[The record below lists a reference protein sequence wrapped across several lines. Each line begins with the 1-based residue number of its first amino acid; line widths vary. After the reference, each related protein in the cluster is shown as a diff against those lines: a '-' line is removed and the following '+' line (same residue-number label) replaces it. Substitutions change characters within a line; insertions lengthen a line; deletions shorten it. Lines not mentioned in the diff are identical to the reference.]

1 MTKDIEYLTAD
12 YDNEKSSIQSV
23 IDAIE
28 GQDFLDVDTTMDD
41 AVSDVSSLDED
52 GAISL
57 TSSVVGPQGSKLMG
71 YYQNELYDYAS
82 QLDSKM
88 KEIIDT
94 PFIEDIDKAFKGIT
108 NVKLENILIKNGGG
122 HGRDTYGASG
132 KIAKGDAK
140 KSDSDVYSI
149 DEILKSDQEFVKVI
163 DQHYKEMKKED
174 KKLSKSDFEKMM
186 TQGAS
191 CDYMTVAEAEELEE
205 QKKKEEAIEI
215 AALAGMVVLS
225 CINPVAGAV
234 AIGAYSACSAANAA
248 TGKNIVT
255 GRKLS
260 KEERIM
266 EGLSLIPLPGMGFLK
281 GAGKSLMKLGFKGGE
296 KFAVKTGLQKTMQ
309 QAVSRI
315 SPKMGMMKNS
325 VLNQSRNFA
334 QNTHVGQML
343 SNMRGQATHTVQ
355 QSRNWIGQQAQNVK
369 RIVNNGLD
377 KEIAH
382 PFKQQLAPA
391 GMGGIKFAETTTLRN
406 MGQNMKRAV
415 TPQNHVTH
423 GPKDSMVRSEGKHS
437 VSSHEINSSKYVE
450 SPNYTKVEF
459 GEHYARLRPK
469 KLKANIEYT
478 TPTGHIYRTDHKGR
492 IKEVYVDNLSLKDG
506 GRNNHAQR
514 TVGGE
519 DRLPDDDGGHLIAR
533 MFGGSK
539 DIDNLVAQSKFINRS
554 FKENGQ
560 WYKLEKLWEK
570 AIKSGKSIE
579 NVKVEVKYKGN
590 SQRPTEF
597 SVRYNI
603 NGEQFLKNI
612 INK

>member
-1 MTKDIEYLTAD
+1 K
-12 YDNEKSSIQSV
+12 
-23 IDAIE
+23 
-28 GQDFLDVDTTMDD
+28 
-41 AVSDVSSLDED
+41 
-52 GAISL
+52 
-57 TSSVVGPQGSKLMG
+57 
-71 YYQNELYDYAS
+71 
-82 QLDSKM
+82 
-88 KEIIDT
+88 
-94 PFIEDIDKAFKGIT
+94 
-108 NVKLENILIKNGGG
+108 
-122 HGRDTYGASG
+122 
-132 KIAKGDAK
+132 
-140 KSDSDVYSI
+140 
-149 DEILKSDQEFVKVI
+149 
-163 DQHYKEMKKED
+163 
-174 KKLSKSDFEKMM
+174 
-186 TQGAS
+186 
-191 CDYMTVAEAEELEE
+191 
-205 QKKKEEAIEI
+205 
-215 AALAGMVVLS
+215 
-225 CINPVAGAV
+225 
-234 AIGAYSACSAANAA
+234 GAYSAYSAANAA

-406 MGQNMKRAV
+406 MGQNIKRAV

-437 VSSHEINSSKYVE
+437 ISSHEMKSSKYIE

-539 DIDNLVAQSKFINRS
+539 DIDNLVAQSKYINRS
-554 FKENGQ
+554 FKENGD

-570 AIKSGKSIE
+570 AIKSGKPIE
-579 NVKVEVKYKGN
+579 NIKIEVKYKGN
-590 SQRPTEF
+590 SQRPTIFKVGYEINNERK
-597 SVRYNI
+597 VKTIENI
-603 NGEQFLKNI
+603 
-612 INK
+612 

>member
-71 YYQNELYDYAS
+71 YYQNELYDYAY

-205 QKKKEEAIEI
+205 QKKKELAVDI
-215 AALAGMVVLS
+215 LAGVGIIALTIV
-225 CINPVAGAV
+225 NPVAGAV
-234 AIGAYSACSAANAA
+234 AAGAYTAYSAANAA
-248 TGKNIVT
+248 TGKNIIT

-325 VLNQSRNFA
+325 VLNRSRNFA

-377 KEIAH
+377 KEFVI
-382 PFKQQLAPA
+382 PSKQHLASA
-391 GMGGIKFAETTTLRN
+391 GIGGINFAETTTLRN
-406 MGQNMKRAV
+406 MGQNIKRAV
-415 TPQNHVTH
+415 TSQNHVTH

-437 VSSHEINSSKYVE
+437 ISSHEINSSKYVE
-450 SPNYTKVEF
+450 SPNYTKVKY
-459 GEHYARLRPK
+459 GEQYARLRPK

-478 TPTGHIYRTDHKGR
+478 TPNGHIYRTDHKGR

-506 GRNNHAQR
+506 DRNNYAQK

-539 DIDNLVAQSKFINRS
+539 DIDNLVAQSKFINRP
-554 FKENGQ
+554 FKENGE
-560 WYKLEKLWEK
+560 WYNIEKEWQEFLN
-570 AIKSGKSIE
+570 SGKE
-579 NVKVEVKYKGN
+579 VKNIKMEVKYSGN
-590 SQRPTEF
+590 SKRPTEF
-597 SVRYNI
+597 LVEYYVN
-603 NGEQFLKNI
+603 NKEFVQHVKNI
-612 INK
+612 

>member
-191 CDYMTVAEAEELEE
+191 CDYMKVAEAEELEE
-205 QKKKEEAIEI
+205 QKKKELAVDI
-215 AALAGMVVLS
+215 LAGVGIIALTIV
-225 CINPVAGAV
+225 NPVAGAV
-234 AIGAYSACSAANAA
+234 AAGAYTAYSAANAA
-248 TGKNIVT
+248 TGKNIIT

-325 VLNQSRNFA
+325 VLNRSRNFA

-377 KEIAH
+377 KEFVI
-382 PFKQQLAPA
+382 PSKQHLASA
-391 GMGGIKFAETTTLRN
+391 GIGGINFAETTTLRN
-406 MGQNMKRAV
+406 MGQNIKRAV
-415 TPQNHVTH
+415 TSQNHVTH

-437 VSSHEINSSKYVE
+437 ISSHEINSSKYVE
-450 SPNYTKVEF
+450 SPNYTKVKY
-459 GEHYARLRPK
+459 GEQYARLRPK

-478 TPTGHIYRTDHKGR
+478 TPNGHIYRTDHKGR

-506 GRNNHAQR
+506 DRNNYAQK

-539 DIDNLVAQSKFINRS
+539 DIDNLVAQSKFINRP
-554 FKENGQ
+554 FKENGE
-560 WYKLEKLWEK
+560 WYNIEKEWQEFLN
-570 AIKSGKSIE
+570 SGKE
-579 NVKVEVKYKGN
+579 VKNIKMEVKYSGN
-590 SQRPTEF
+590 SKRPTEF
-597 SVRYNI
+597 LVEYYVN
-603 NGEQFLKNI
+603 NKEFVQHVKNI
-612 INK
+612 

>member
-191 CDYMTVAEAEELEE
+191 CDYMTVAEAEEIEE
-205 QKKKEEAIEI
+205 QKKKELAVDI
-215 AALAGMVVLS
+215 LAGVGIIALTIV
-225 CINPVAGAV
+225 NPVAGAYT
-234 AIGAYSACSAANAA
+234 AYSAANAA
-248 TGKNIVT
+248 TGKNIIT

-343 SNMRGQATHTVQ
+343 SNMRGQATYTVQ

-377 KEIAH
+377 KEFVI
-382 PFKQQLAPA
+382 PSKQQLASA
-391 GMGGIKFAETTTLRN
+391 GIGGINFAETTTLRN

-450 SPNYTKVEF
+450 SPNYTKVKY
-459 GEHYARLRPK
+459 GEQYARLRPK

-478 TPTGHIYRTDHKGR
+478 TPNGHIYRTDHKGR

-506 GRNNHAQR
+506 DRNNYAQK

-560 WYKLEKLWEK
+560 WYNIEKEWK
-570 AIKSGKSIE
+570 NAINSGKE
-579 NVKVEVKYKGN
+579 VKNIKMEVKYSGN
-590 SQRPTEF
+590 SKRPTEF
-597 SVRYNI
+597 LVEYI
-603 NGEQFLKNI
+603 VNGKEISKSIKNI
-612 INK
+612 

>member
-205 QKKKEEAIEI
+205 QKKKELAVDI
-215 AALAGMVVLS
+215 LAGVGIIALTIV
-225 CINPVAGAV
+225 NPVAGAV
-234 AIGAYSACSAANAA
+234 AAGAYTAYSAANAA
-248 TGKNIVT
+248 TGKNIIT

-325 VLNQSRNFA
+325 VLNRSRNFA

-377 KEIAH
+377 KEFVI
-382 PFKQQLAPA
+382 PSKQHLASA
-391 GMGGIKFAETTTLRN
+391 GIGGINFAETTTLRN
-406 MGQNMKRAV
+406 MGQNIKRAV
-415 TPQNHVTH
+415 TSQNHVTH

-437 VSSHEINSSKYVE
+437 ISSHEINSSKYVE
-450 SPNYTKVEF
+450 SPNYTKVKY
-459 GEHYARLRPK
+459 GEQYARLRPK

-478 TPTGHIYRTDHKGR
+478 TPNGHIYRTDHKGR

-506 GRNNHAQR
+506 DRNNYAQK

-539 DIDNLVAQSKFINRS
+539 DIDNLVAQSKFINRP
-554 FKENGQ
+554 FKGNGE
-560 WYKLEKLWEK
+560 WYNIEKEWQEFLN
-570 AIKSGKSIE
+570 SGKE
-579 NVKVEVKYKGN
+579 VKNIKMEVKYSGN
-590 SQRPTEF
+590 SKRPTEF
-597 SVRYNI
+597 LVEYYVN
-603 NGEQFLKNI
+603 NKEFVQHVKNI
-612 INK
+612 

>member
-57 TSSVVGPQGSKLMG
+57 TSCVVGPQGSKLMG

-132 KIAKGDAK
+132 KIAKGDVK

-205 QKKKEEAIEI
+205 QKKKELAVDI
-215 AALAGMVVLS
+215 LAGVGIIALTIV
-225 CINPVAGAV
+225 NPVAGAV
-234 AIGAYSACSAANAA
+234 AAGAYTAYSAANAA
-248 TGKNIVT
+248 TGKNIIT

-406 MGQNMKRAV
+406 MGQNIKRAV

-459 GEHYARLRPK
+459 GKHYARLRPK

-478 TPTGHIYRTDHKGR
+478 TPNGHIYRTDHKGR
-492 IKEVYVDNLSLKDG
+492 IKEVYVDNLSK
-506 GRNNHAQR
+506 RW
-514 TVGGE
+514 
-519 DRLPDDDGGHLIAR
+519 
-533 MFGGSK
+533 
-539 DIDNLVAQSKFINRS
+539 RS
-554 FKENGQ
+554 
-560 WYKLEKLWEK
+560 
-570 AIKSGKSIE
+570 
-579 NVKVEVKYKGN
+579 
-590 SQRPTEF
+590 
-597 SVRYNI
+597 
-603 NGEQFLKNI
+603 
-612 INK
+612 

>member
-57 TSSVVGPQGSKLMG
+57 TSSVVGPLGSKLMG

-191 CDYMTVAEAEELEE
+191 CDYMTVAEAEEIEE
-205 QKKKEEAIEI
+205 QKKELAVDI
-215 AALAGMVVLS
+215 LAGVGIIALTIV
-225 CINPVAGAV
+225 NPVAGAYT
-234 AIGAYSACSAANAA
+234 AYSAANAA
-248 TGKNIVT
+248 TGKNIIT

-406 MGQNMKRAV
+406 MGQNIKRAV

-450 SPNYTKVEF
+450 SPNYTKVKY
-459 GEHYARLRPK
+459 GEQYARLRPK

-478 TPTGHIYRTDHKGR
+478 TPNGHIYRTDHKGR

-506 GRNNHAQR
+506 DRNNYAQK

-539 DIDNLVAQSKFINRS
+539 DIDNLVAQSKFINRP
-554 FKENGQ
+554 FKENGD
-560 WYKLEKLWEK
+560 WYKLEKEWKESLT
-570 AIKSGKSIE
+570 SGDE
-579 NVKVEVKYKGN
+579 VKNIRMEVKYSGN
-590 SQRPTEF
+590 SKRPTEF
-597 SVRYNI
+597 LVEYLV
-603 NGEQFLKNI
+603 NGKEKSTSIKNI
-612 INK
+612 

>member
-205 QKKKEEAIEI
+205 QKKKELAVDI
-215 AALAGMVVLS
+215 LAGVGIIALTIV
-225 CINPVAGAV
+225 NPVAGAV
-234 AIGAYSACSAANAA
+234 AAGAYTAYSAANAA
-248 TGKNIVT
+248 TGKNIIT

-325 VLNQSRNFA
+325 VLNRSRNFA

-377 KEIAH
+377 KEFVI
-382 PFKQQLAPA
+382 PSKQHLASA
-391 GMGGIKFAETTTLRN
+391 GIGGINFAETTTLRN
-406 MGQNMKRAV
+406 MGQNIKRAV
-415 TPQNHVTH
+415 TSQNHVTH

-437 VSSHEINSSKYVE
+437 ISSHEINSSKYVE
-450 SPNYTKVEF
+450 SPNYTKVKY
-459 GEHYARLRPK
+459 GEQYARLRPK

-478 TPTGHIYRTDHKGR
+478 TPNGHIYRTDHKGR

-506 GRNNHAQR
+506 DRNNYAQK

-539 DIDNLVAQSKFINRS
+539 DIDNLVAQSKFINRP
-554 FKENGQ
+554 FKENGE
-560 WYKLEKLWEK
+560 WYNIEKEWQEFLN
-570 AIKSGKSIE
+570 SGKE
-579 NVKVEVKYKGN
+579 VKNIKMEVKYSGN
-590 SQRPTEF
+590 SKRPTEF
-597 SVRYNI
+597 LVEYYVN
-603 NGEQFLKNI
+603 NKEFVQHVKNI
-612 INK
+612 

>member
-205 QKKKEEAIEI
+205 QKKKELAVDI
-215 AALAGMVVLS
+215 LAGVGIIALTIV
-225 CINPVAGAV
+225 NPVAGAV
-234 AIGAYSACSAANAA
+234 AAGAYTAYSAANAA
-248 TGKNIVT
+248 TGKNIIT

-325 VLNQSRNFA
+325 VLNRSRNFA

-377 KEIAH
+377 KEFVI
-382 PFKQQLAPA
+382 PSKQHLASA
-391 GMGGIKFAETTTLRN
+391 GIGGINFAETTTLRN
-406 MGQNMKRAV
+406 MGQNIKRAV
-415 TPQNHVTH
+415 TSQNHVTH

-437 VSSHEINSSKYVE
+437 ISSHEINSSKYVE
-450 SPNYTKVEF
+450 SPNYTKVKY
-459 GEHYARLRPK
+459 GEQYARLRPK

-478 TPTGHIYRTDHKGR
+478 TPNGHIYRTDHKGR

-506 GRNNHAQR
+506 DRNNYAQK

-539 DIDNLVAQSKFINRS
+539 DIDNLVAQSKFINRP
-554 FKENGQ
+554 FKENGE
-560 WYKLEKLWEK
+560 WNNIEKEWQEFLN
-570 AIKSGKSIE
+570 SGKE
-579 NVKVEVKYKGN
+579 VKNIKMEVKYSGN
-590 SQRPTEF
+590 SKRPTEF
-597 SVRYNI
+597 LVEYYVN
-603 NGEQFLKNI
+603 NKEFVQHVKNI
-612 INK
+612 

>member
-57 TSSVVGPQGSKLMG
+57 TSCVVGPQGSKLMG

-205 QKKKEEAIEI
+205 QKKKELAVDI
-215 AALAGMVVLS
+215 LAGVGIIALTIV
-225 CINPVAGAV
+225 NPVAGAYT
-234 AIGAYSACSAANAA
+234 AYSAANAA
-248 TGKNIVT
+248 TGKNIIT

-406 MGQNMKRAV
+406 MGQNIKRAV

-459 GEHYARLRPK
+459 GKHYARLRPK

-478 TPTGHIYRTDHKGR
+478 TPNGHIYRTDHKGR

-506 GRNNHAQR
+506 DRNNYAQK

-539 DIDNLVAQSKFINRS
+539 DIDNLVAQSKFINRP
-554 FKENGQ
+554 FKENGE
-560 WYKLEKLWEK
+560 WYDIEKEWK
-570 AIKSGKSIE
+570 NAINFGKE
-579 NVKVEVKYKGN
+579 VKNIKIEVKYNGN
-590 SQRPTEF
+590 SQRPTIFKVGYEINNERK
-597 SVRYNI
+597 VKTIENI
-603 NGEQFLKNI
+603 
-612 INK
+612 

>member
-205 QKKKEEAIEI
+205 QKKKELAVDI
-215 AALAGMVVLS
+215 LAGVGIIALTIV
-225 CINPVAGAV
+225 NPVAGAV
-234 AIGAYSACSAANAA
+234 AAGAYTVYSAANAA
-248 TGKNIVT
+248 TGKNIIT

-325 VLNQSRNFA
+325 VLNRSRNFA

-377 KEIAH
+377 KEFVI
-382 PFKQQLAPA
+382 PSKQHLASA
-391 GMGGIKFAETTTLRN
+391 GIGGINFAETTTLRN
-406 MGQNMKRAV
+406 MGQNIKRAV
-415 TPQNHVTH
+415 TSQNHVTH

-437 VSSHEINSSKYVE
+437 ISSHEINSSKYVE
-450 SPNYTKVEF
+450 SPNYTKVKY
-459 GEHYARLRPK
+459 GEQYARLRPK

-478 TPTGHIYRTDHKGR
+478 TPNGHIYRTDHKGR

-506 GRNNHAQR
+506 DRNNYAQK

-539 DIDNLVAQSKFINRS
+539 DIDNLVAQSKFINRP
-554 FKENGQ
+554 FKENGE
-560 WYKLEKLWEK
+560 WYNIEKEWQEFLN
-570 AIKSGKSIE
+570 SGKE
-579 NVKVEVKYKGN
+579 VKNIKMEVKYSGN
-590 SQRPTEF
+590 SKRPTEF
-597 SVRYNI
+597 LVEYYVN
-603 NGEQFLKNI
+603 NKEFVQHVKNI
-612 INK
+612 